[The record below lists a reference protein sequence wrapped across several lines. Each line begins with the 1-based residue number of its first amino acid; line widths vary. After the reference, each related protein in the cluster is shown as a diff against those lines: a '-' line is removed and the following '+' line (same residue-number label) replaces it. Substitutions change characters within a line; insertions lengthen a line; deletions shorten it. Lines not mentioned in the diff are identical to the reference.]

1 MYFGSR
7 CKFLRPEKLQK
18 FLANR
23 GYGSRRQVEQWI
35 SDGRVRLNNSV
46 AKIGDRVS
54 INDSIFLDNKKV
66 RSRELVETHIIVYN
80 KPEGLVSTTKDTRG
94 RPLVFDNLPPLK
106 RGKWISV
113 GRLDINT
120 SGLMLFTTNGEL
132 ANRLMHPKY
141 SIDRKYLVRVYGK
154 VEKKN
159 IEALKKGILIGD
171 EYSRFKSI
179 EFKNEVLKDQV
190 RLNNWFQVTLGSGKN
205 REVRSLWES
214 QGFEVS
220 RLKRISYGPV
230 ILPSFVRPGN
240 YSYLSEK
247 EVAQLANLVNLNIA
261 LRNDLTLQKKS
272 QRNERR
278 LRSKGSKVKVR

>member
-1 MYFGSR
+1 MD
-7 CKFLRPEKLQK
+7 EKLQK

-66 RSRELVETHIIVYN
+66 QSRELVETHIIVYN

-171 EYSRFKSI
+171 EYSRFKNI
-179 EFKNEVLKDQV
+179 EYKNEVLKDQV

-240 YSYLSEK
+240 YTYLSEK
-247 EVAQLANLVNLNIA
+247 EVAQLTNLVNLNIA

>member
-1 MYFGSR
+1 MD
-7 CKFLRPEKLQK
+7 EKLQK

-46 AKIGDRVS
+46 AKVGDRVS

-171 EYSRFKSI
+171 EYSRFKNI
-179 EFKNEVLKDQV
+179 EYKNEVLKDQV

>member
-1 MYFGSR
+1 MD
-7 CKFLRPEKLQK
+7 EKLQK

-35 SDGRVRLNNSV
+35 LDGRVRLNNSV

-171 EYSRFKSI
+171 EYSRFKNI
-179 EFKNEVLKDQV
+179 EYKNEVLKDQV

>member
-1 MYFGSR
+1 MD
-7 CKFLRPEKLQK
+7 EKLQK

-54 INDSIFLDNKKV
+54 IHDSIFLDNKKV

>member
-1 MYFGSR
+1 MD
-7 CKFLRPEKLQK
+7 EKLQK

-120 SGLMLFTTNGEL
+120 SGLMLFTSNGEL

-159 IEALKKGILIGD
+159 IEALKKGILIGN
-171 EYSRFKSI
+171 EYSRFKNI
-179 EFKNEVLKDQV
+179 EYKNEVLKDQV

>member
-1 MYFGSR
+1 MD
-7 CKFLRPEKLQK
+7 EKLQK

-23 GYGSRRQVEQWI
+23 GYGSRRQIEQWI

-66 RSRELVETHIIVYN
+66 RSRELVETHIILYN

-120 SGLMLFTTNGEL
+120 SGLMLFTSNGEL

-171 EYSRFKSI
+171 EYSRFKNI
-179 EFKNEVLKDQV
+179 EYKNEVLKDQV

>member
-1 MYFGSR
+1 MD
-7 CKFLRPEKLQK
+7 EKLQK

-171 EYSRFKSI
+171 EYSRFKNI
-179 EFKNEVLKDQV
+179 EYKNEVLKDQV
-190 RLNNWFQVTLGSGKN
+190 RLNNWFQVTLSSGKN

>member
-1 MYFGSR
+1 MD
-7 CKFLRPEKLQK
+7 EKLQK

-23 GYGSRRQVEQWI
+23 GYGSRRQIEQWI

-240 YSYLSEK
+240 YTYLPEK

-261 LRNDLTLQKKS
+261 LRNDPTLQKKS

-278 LRSKGSKVKVR
+278 LRSKGSTVKVR

>member
-1 MYFGSR
+1 MD
-7 CKFLRPEKLQK
+7 EKLQK

-247 EVAQLANLVNLNIA
+247 EVAQLTNLVNLNIA

>member
-1 MYFGSR
+1 MD
-7 CKFLRPEKLQK
+7 EKLQK

-23 GYGSRRQVEQWI
+23 GHGSRRQIEQWI

-46 AKIGDRVS
+46 AKTGDRVS

-132 ANRLMHPKY
+132 ANRLMHPRY

-190 RLNNWFQVTLGSGKN
+190 RLNNWFQVTLASGKN

-261 LRNDLTLQKKS
+261 LSNDLTLQKKS

>member
-1 MYFGSR
+1 MD
-7 CKFLRPEKLQK
+7 EKLQK

-23 GYGSRRQVEQWI
+23 GYGSRRQIEQWI

-66 RSRELVETHIIVYN
+66 RSRDLVETHIIVYN

-171 EYSRFKSI
+171 EYSRFKTI
-179 EFKNEVLKDQV
+179 EYKNEVLKDQV

-247 EVAQLANLVNLNIA
+247 EVAQLANLVNLNIV

>member
-1 MYFGSR
+1 MD
-7 CKFLRPEKLQK
+7 EKLQK

-240 YSYLSEK
+240 YTYLLEK

>member
-1 MYFGSR
+1 MD
-7 CKFLRPEKLQK
+7 EKLQK

-23 GYGSRRQVEQWI
+23 GYGSRRQIEQWI

-46 AKIGDRVS
+46 AKVGDRVS

-80 KPEGLVSTTKDTRG
+80 KPEGLVSTTKDKRG

-113 GRLDINT
+113 GRLDINS

-171 EYSRFKSI
+171 EYSRFKNI
-179 EFKNEVLKDQV
+179 EYKNEVLKDQV

-220 RLKRISYGPV
+220 RLKRISYGPL

>member
-1 MYFGSR
+1 MD
-7 CKFLRPEKLQK
+7 EKLQK

-120 SGLMLFTTNGEL
+120 SGLMLFTSNGEL

-171 EYSRFKSI
+171 EYSRFKNI
-179 EFKNEVLKDQV
+179 EYKNEVLKDQV

-240 YSYLSEK
+240 YSYLLEK

>member
-1 MYFGSR
+1 MD
-7 CKFLRPEKLQK
+7 EKLQK

-23 GYGSRRQVEQWI
+23 GYGSRRQIEQWI

-132 ANRLMHPKY
+132 ANRLMHPRY

-179 EFKNEVLKDQV
+179 EFKNEVLKDQA

-220 RLKRISYGPV
+220 RLKRFSYGPV
-230 ILPSFVRPGN
+230 TLPSFVRPGN
-240 YSYLSEK
+240 YIHLSEE

-261 LRNDLTLQKKS
+261 LRNNLTLKNKS

-278 LRSKGSKVKVR
+278 LRSKGSRVKVR

>member
-1 MYFGSR
+1 MD
-7 CKFLRPEKLQK
+7 EKLQK

-23 GYGSRRQVEQWI
+23 GYGSRRQIEQWI
-35 SDGRVRLNNSV
+35 SDGRVRLNNAV

-132 ANRLMHPKY
+132 ANRLMHPRY

-240 YSYLSEK
+240 YTYLSEK
-247 EVAQLANLVNLNIA
+247 EVTQLANLVNLNIA
-261 LRNDLTLQKKS
+261 LRNDQTLQKKS

>member
-1 MYFGSR
+1 MD
-7 CKFLRPEKLQK
+7 EKLQK

-171 EYSRFKSI
+171 EYSRFKNI
-179 EFKNEVLKDQV
+179 EYKNEVLKDQV

-278 LRSKGSKVKVR
+278 LRSKGSKVKVK

>member
-1 MYFGSR
+1 MD
-7 CKFLRPEKLQK
+7 EKLQK

-23 GYGSRRQVEQWI
+23 GYGSRRQIEQWI

-54 INDSIFLDNKKV
+54 INDSIFFDNKKV

-80 KPEGLVSTTKDTRG
+80 KPEGLVSTTKDAGG

-230 ILPSFVRPGN
+230 ILPSFVRPGH
-240 YSYLSEK
+240 YTYLSEN
-247 EVAQLANLVNLNIA
+247 EVAQLANLVNLNIT
-261 LRNDLTLQKKS
+261 LRNDLTLKKKS

>member
-1 MYFGSR
+1 MD
-7 CKFLRPEKLQK
+7 EKLQK

-23 GYGSRRQVEQWI
+23 GYGSRRQIEQWI

-66 RSRELVETHIIVYN
+66 QSRELVETHIIVFN

-240 YSYLSEK
+240 YTYLSEK

>member
-1 MYFGSR
+1 MD
-7 CKFLRPEKLQK
+7 EKLQK

-23 GYGSRRQVEQWI
+23 GYGSRRQIEQWI

-132 ANRLMHPKY
+132 ANRLMHPRY

-240 YSYLSEK
+240 YTYLSEK
-247 EVAQLANLVNLNIA
+247 EVAQLANSVNLNIA

>member
-1 MYFGSR
+1 MD
-7 CKFLRPEKLQK
+7 EKLQK

-23 GYGSRRQVEQWI
+23 GYGSRRQIEQWI

-240 YSYLSEK
+240 YTYLSEK

-278 LRSKGSKVKVR
+278 LRSRGSKVKVR

>member
-1 MYFGSR
+1 MD
-7 CKFLRPEKLQK
+7 EKLQK

-23 GYGSRRQVEQWI
+23 GYGSRRQIEQWI

-278 LRSKGSKVKVR
+278 LRSKGSKAKVR

>member
-1 MYFGSR
+1 MD
-7 CKFLRPEKLQK
+7 EKLQK

-66 RSRELVETHIIVYN
+66 QSRELVETHIIVYN

-120 SGLMLFTTNGEL
+120 SGLMLFTSNGEL

-171 EYSRFKSI
+171 EYSRFKNI
-179 EFKNEVLKDQV
+179 EYKNEVLKDQV

-214 QGFEVS
+214 QGFDVS

>member
-1 MYFGSR
+1 MD
-7 CKFLRPEKLQK
+7 EKLQK

-54 INDSIFLDNKKV
+54 IHDSIFLDNKKV

-240 YSYLSEK
+240 YTYLSEK
-247 EVAQLANLVNLNIA
+247 EVAQLTNLVNLNIA

>member
-1 MYFGSR
+1 MD
-7 CKFLRPEKLQK
+7 EKLQK

-120 SGLMLFTTNGEL
+120 SGLMLFTSNGEL

-171 EYSRFKSI
+171 EYSRFKNI
-179 EFKNEVLKDQV
+179 EYKNEVLKDQV

-240 YSYLSEK
+240 YTYLSEK

>member
-1 MYFGSR
+1 MD
-7 CKFLRPEKLQK
+7 EKLQK

-171 EYSRFKSI
+171 EYSRFKNI
-179 EFKNEVLKDQV
+179 EYKNEVLKDQV

-247 EVAQLANLVNLNIA
+247 EVVQLANLVNLNIA

>member
-1 MYFGSR
+1 MD
-7 CKFLRPEKLQK
+7 EKLQK

-171 EYSRFKSI
+171 EYSRFKNI
-179 EFKNEVLKDQV
+179 EYKNEVLKDQV

-278 LRSKGSKVKVR
+278 LRSKVSKVKVR

>member
-1 MYFGSR
+1 MD
-7 CKFLRPEKLQK
+7 EKLQK

-171 EYSRFKSI
+171 EYSRFRNI
-179 EFKNEVLKDQV
+179 EYKNEVLKDQV

>member
-1 MYFGSR
+1 MD
-7 CKFLRPEKLQK
+7 EKLQK

-23 GYGSRRQVEQWI
+23 GYGSRRQIEQWI

-171 EYSRFKSI
+171 EYSRFKNI
-179 EFKNEVLKDQV
+179 EYKNEVLKDQV

-278 LRSKGSKVKVR
+278 LRSKGSKVKTK

>member
-1 MYFGSR
+1 MD
-7 CKFLRPEKLQK
+7 EKLQK

-132 ANRLMHPKY
+132 ANRLMHPRY

-240 YSYLSEK
+240 YAYLSEK

>member
-1 MYFGSR
+1 MD
-7 CKFLRPEKLQK
+7 EKLQK

-23 GYGSRRQVEQWI
+23 GYGSRRQIEQWI

-171 EYSRFKSI
+171 EYSKFKSI

-205 REVRSLWES
+205 REGRSLWES

>member
-1 MYFGSR
+1 MD
-7 CKFLRPEKLQK
+7 EKLQK

-171 EYSRFKSI
+171 EYSRFKNI
-179 EFKNEVLKDQV
+179 EYKNEVLKDQV

-240 YSYLSEK
+240 YTYLSEK

-261 LRNDLTLQKKS
+261 SRNDLTLQKKS

>member
-1 MYFGSR
+1 MD
-7 CKFLRPEKLQK
+7 EKLQK

-23 GYGSRRQVEQWI
+23 GYGSRRQIEQWI

-171 EYSRFKSI
+171 EYSKFKSI

-240 YSYLSEK
+240 YTYLSEK

>member
-1 MYFGSR
+1 MD
-7 CKFLRPEKLQK
+7 EKLQK

-23 GYGSRRQVEQWI
+23 GYGSRRQIEQWI

-240 YSYLSEK
+240 YIYLSEE

>member
-1 MYFGSR
+1 MD
-7 CKFLRPEKLQK
+7 EKLQK

-23 GYGSRRQVEQWI
+23 GYGSRRQIEQWI

-240 YSYLSEK
+240 YTYLSEK

-278 LRSKGSKVKVR
+278 LRSKGSKVKVS

>member
-1 MYFGSR
+1 MD
-7 CKFLRPEKLQK
+7 EKLQK

-23 GYGSRRQVEQWI
+23 GYGSRRQIEQWI

-80 KPEGLVSTTKDTRG
+80 KPEGLVSTTKDTKG

-132 ANRLMHPKY
+132 ANRLMHPRY

-240 YSYLSEK
+240 YTYLSEK

-261 LRNDLTLQKKS
+261 LRNDQTLQKKS

>member
-1 MYFGSR
+1 MD
-7 CKFLRPEKLQK
+7 EKLQK

-23 GYGSRRQVEQWI
+23 CYGSRRQIEQWI

>member
-1 MYFGSR
+1 MD
-7 CKFLRPEKLQK
+7 EKLQK

-171 EYSRFKSI
+171 EYSRFKNI
-179 EFKNEVLKDQV
+179 EYKNEVLKDQV

-230 ILPSFVRPGN
+230 TLPSFVRPGN
-240 YSYLSEK
+240 YTYLSEK
-247 EVAQLANLVNLNIA
+247 EVAQLADLVNLNIA

>member
-1 MYFGSR
+1 MD
-7 CKFLRPEKLQK
+7 EKLQK

-23 GYGSRRQVEQWI
+23 GYGSRRQIEQWI

-171 EYSRFKSI
+171 EYSRFKNI
-179 EFKNEVLKDQV
+179 EYKNEVLKDQV

-240 YSYLSEK
+240 YTYLSEK
-247 EVAQLANLVNLNIA
+247 EVAQLTNLVNLNID